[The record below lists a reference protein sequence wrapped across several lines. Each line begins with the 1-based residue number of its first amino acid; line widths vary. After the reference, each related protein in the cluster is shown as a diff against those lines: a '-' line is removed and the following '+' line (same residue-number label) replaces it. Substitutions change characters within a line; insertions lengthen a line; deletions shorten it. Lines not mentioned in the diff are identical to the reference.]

1 MTVLSFAP
9 SAALKVYQYFDVDE
23 FRQSVRTLQV
33 EFVPLFRQI
42 AARQT
47 ILNLPGC
54 DINLI
59 RSFPRLMD
67 AQLAPN
73 CSVVGFTMDDDVPIR
88 FNGVDRDRSVFV
100 VGHGGG
106 CYTALE
112 KVARQFTSIIFTPEI
127 HDRGWPR
134 TSQNLT
140 MFEITEFTHQRLR
153 ELVLQILKF
162 ASEAASAAEVLE
174 SSMGI
179 KESLLV
185 AIDAAFSDAVPASR
199 IRSGNSA
206 RYFKIVHDVEAILSG
221 RFGSPV
227 YSAELARQIGVSVRT
242 LHTAVLMY
250 RGMSLHRYLRLKRL
264 WLVRQQLVA
273 GNQSVKACALAC
285 GFWHFSDFSRAYRL
299 HFGEAPSQTLAK
311 AQQSRPPAR
320 R

>member
-9 SAALKVYQYFDVDE
+9 SAALKVYQYLDVDE

-33 EFVPLFRQI
+33 EFVPLFRRI

-73 CSVVGFTMDDDVPIR
+73 CTVVGFTMDDDVPIR

-100 VGHGGG
+100 VGHSGGG
-106 CYTALE
+106 YTALE
-112 KVARQFTSIIFTPEI
+112 KVARQFTSVIFTPEI
-127 HDRGWPR
+127 TDRGWPR
-134 TSQNLT
+134 TSHNFT
-140 MFEITEFTHQRLR
+140 MFEITEVTHRRLR
-153 ELVLQILKF
+153 ELVLQILRF
-162 ASEAASAAEVLE
+162 ASEATSAVEVLE
-174 SSMGI
+174 SAMGI
-179 KESLLV
+179 KESLLA

-199 IRSGNSA
+199 VRSANSA
-206 RYFKIVHDVEAILSG
+206 RYFKIVHDIEAILSG
-221 RFGSPV
+221 RLDSPV
-227 YSAELARQIGVSVRT
+227 YSTDLARQVGVSVRT
-242 LHTAVLMY
+242 LHTAVLTY

-273 GNQSVKACALAC
+273 GNQSVKACALSC

-299 HFGEAPSQTLAK
+299 HFGESPSQTLAK
-311 AQQSRPPAR
+311 AR
-320 R
+320 